1 MSLMKRKAGARKGA
15 LLIQT
20 DSNKEFLGDLV
31 ASQVL
36 QEVLLVVQA
45 AQVVQAVQAFQAV
58 QAVQVQAVQGSLV
71 QEVGEV
77 QEVSMAGRDL
87 I

>member
-1 MSLMKRKAGARKGA
+1 MSLKKRKAGARKGERR
-15 LLIQT
+15 IPT
-20 DSNKEFLGDLV
+20 DSSKEFLGDLV

-36 QEVLLVVQA
+36 QEVFLE
-45 AQVVQAVQAFQAV
+45 VQAVQASQAAQAVLVQAV
-58 QAVQVQAVQGSLV
+58 QAVQGFLV

-77 QEVSMAGRDL
+77 QEVFMAGRDL